1 MKQIHS
7 SQCNRKLVH
16 HPVFILGYALSCTTL
31 RVVGITTRS
40 VVQLSLPTQVFSLD
54 DALAAGREPSGHIHR
69 SLLAAILVTSL
80 CLSTALAQEKTAIER
95 PASPFIASPFIVQ
108 NDLVK
113 YAADAAKWDKDVDK
127 LAANIATDSDED
139 AILCLGSSS
148 FRLWDTIAEDMSP
161 YKVVRRAYGGAKYC
175 DLAIQTPKLVE
186 GLRFRAA
193 MIFIGND
200 ITGKEKDKTPEEIVR
215 LSKIVMDTVR
225 KQHPEAPIFLIAVTP
240 SPSRFEHW
248 PKISKANQSLE
259 KLAMSEKGTFF
270 VSTQSKYLNEQGE
283 PMTELFVKD
292 MLHQNKAGYAIW
304 SSILKD
310 ALNKNL
316 K

>member
-7 SQCNRKLVH
+7 SQSNRK
-16 HPVFILGYALSCTTL
+16 
-31 RVVGITTRS
+31 
-40 VVQLSLPTQVFSLD
+40 
-54 DALAAGREPSGHIHR
+54 LAAGREPSGVAAFIRHSPDDSRRSANKVSAIGRKLSGHIHR
-69 SLLAAILVTSL
+69 SLLAAFLVASL
-80 CLSTALAQEKTAIER
+80 CLTPAQAQEKTGNER
-95 PASPFIASPFIVQ
+95 PTSPLVASPFVVQ

-113 YAADAAKWDKDVDK
+113 YAADAAKWDSEVAK
-127 LAANIATDSDED
+127 LTANNATDGGED

-186 GLRFRAA
+186 GLQFRAA

-225 KQHPEAPIFLIAVTP
+225 KQRPEAPIFLIAVTP

-283 PMTELFVKD
+283 PMSELFVKD

-304 SSILKD
+304 SSILRD

>member
-1 MKQIHS
+1 
-7 SQCNRKLVH
+7 
-16 HPVFILGYALSCTTL
+16 
-31 RVVGITTRS
+31 
-40 VVQLSLPTQVFSLD
+40 VQLSLPNQVCSLD
-54 DALAAGREPSGHIHR
+54 DAPAAGRELPGLIHLS
-69 SLLAAILVTSL
+69 SLVAILVASL
-80 CLSTALAQEKTAIER
+80 CLSTAPAQEKTANER
-95 PASPFIASPFIVQ
+95 PASPLPVSPFIVE
-108 NDLVK
+108 NGLEK
-113 YAADAAKWDKDVDK
+113 YAADAAKWDKDVAK
-127 LAANIATDSDED
+127 LTANNATDGGKD

-148 FRLWDTIAEDMSP
+148 FRQWDTIAEDMSP

-200 ITGKEKDKTPEEIVR
+200 ITGKEKDKTSEEIVR
-215 LSKIVMDTVR
+215 LSKIVMNTVR
-225 KQHPEAPIFLIAVTP
+225 KQRPETPIFLIAVTP

-283 PMTELFVKD
+283 PMSELFVKD

-304 SSILKD
+304 SSVLKD

>member
-1 MKQIHS
+1 MKQIQSNH
-7 SQCNRKLVH
+7 CRPMLAH
-16 HPVFILGYALSCTTL
+16 HPVLIFGYALSCTTL

-40 VVQLSLPTQVFSLD
+40 VVQLS
-54 DALAAGREPSGHIHR
+54 
-69 SLLAAILVTSL
+69 AILVVGL
-80 CLSTALAQEKTAIER
+80 CFSSALAQEKTAIER
-95 PASPFIASPFIVQ
+95 PAAPRPASPFIVE
-108 NDLVK
+108 NDLAK
-113 YAADAAKWDKDVDK
+113 YAADAAKWDTDVDK
-127 LAANIATDSDED
+127 LAANNATDGGEEV
-139 AILCLGSSS
+139 ILCLGSSS

-215 LSKIVMDTVR
+215 LAKIVMNTVR
-225 KQHPEAPIFLIAVTP
+225 KQRPEAPIFLIAVTP

-283 PMTELFVKD
+283 PMSELFVKD
-292 MLHQNKAGYAIW
+292 MLHQNKTGYAIW

-310 ALNKNL
+310 SLNKNL